1 MTQRL
6 RILTVCGVGQGSSLV
21 LRMYVEDVV
30 KEIGVK
36 AEVQVADVATAKST
50 PCDLILTASHLMPH
64 LESSAV
70 PVRAV
75 KSFVN
80 KAEIRQILEEFL
92 RGRN

>member
-1 MTQRL
+1 MSQRL

-30 KEIGVK
+30 KELGLK

-50 PCDLILTASHLMPH
+50 PCDLILTAPHLAPN

-70 PVRAV
+70 PVRSV
-75 KSFVN
+75 KNFVN
-80 KAEIRQILEEFL
+80 KAEIRKILEEFVG
-92 RGRN
+92 GRS

>member
-1 MTQRL
+1 MSQRL

-30 KEIGVK
+30 KEIGIK
-36 AEVQVADVATAKST
+36 AEVQVADVASAKST
-50 PCDLILTASHLMPH
+50 PCDLILTAPHLMPN

-75 KSFVN
+75 KNFVN
-80 KAEIRQILEEFL
+80 KVEIRQILEEFL